1 MTGGLRQNN
10 SPHASDLDGCSSP
23 DDKSIKHALRLSS
36 NFKNGFIFYWS
47 IADILCRGLPFKKE
61 RHPEHSRV
69 DLLGS
74 PLNEVCCEYAK
85 CGPALGLGA
94 STVAFSIPG

>member
-36 NFKNGFIFYWS
+36 NFQNGFIFYWS
-47 IADILCRGLPFKKE
+47 IADILFRGLPFKRSAIQNTAE
-61 RHPEHSRV
+61 LICWVPR
-69 DLLGS
+69 
-74 PLNEVCCEYAK
+74 
-85 CGPALGLGA
+85 
-94 STVAFSIPG
+94 